1 MWSSPGRV
9 PAKERLVKTTEEVQD
24 FERLEQQLHSM
35 LTEMSEL
42 SKKRANDGLNKFKLK
57 LVNVL
62 LDRMNNILGEQKPFK
77 DFETF
82 DENDLPTNSDVVVM
96 LSQYAA
102 AIFQFRLENT
112 EWRDHKWCW
121 PLPGKA
127 GAVETRSPH
136 EFKFGGK

>member
-1 MWSSPGRV
+1 
-9 PAKERLVKTTEEVQD
+9 VKSEADVQD

-62 LDRMNNILGEQKPFK
+62 LEGINKFLGEQRPFK
-77 DFETF
+77 EFETF

-102 AIFQFRLENT
+102 AIFQHRVENT
-112 EWRDHKWCW
+112 ELRGIKWYW
-121 PLPGKA
+121 PLPGKE
-127 GAVETRSPH
+127 GAVETGSPDD
-136 EFKFGGK
+136 FKYRGK

>member
-1 MWSSPGRV
+1 MKN
-9 PAKERLVKTTEEVQD
+9 AEEVQD

-35 LTEMSEL
+35 LAEISEL

-62 LDRMNNILGEQKPFK
+62 LQRMNKFLGSQKPFA
-77 DFETF
+77 DFESF

-102 AIFQFRLENT
+102 AMFQFRLEST
-112 EWRDHKWCW
+112 EYRDHKWWW
-121 PLPGKA
+121 PLPGKQEPVA
-127 GAVETRSPH
+127 TGPPD
-136 EFKFGGK
+136 EFNFREK

>member
-1 MWSSPGRV
+1 MKSE
-9 PAKERLVKTTEEVQD
+9 AEIQD

-62 LDRMNNILGEQKPFK
+62 LEGVNKFLGDQRPFK
-77 DFETF
+77 EFEIF

-102 AIFQFRLENT
+102 AVYQFRLENT
-112 EWRDHKWCW
+112 EFLDYKWRW
-121 PLPGKA
+121 PLPGKQ
-127 GAVETRSPH
+127 GAVETKDPNK
-136 EFKFGGK
+136 FKFGAK

>member
-1 MWSSPGRV
+1 MRTWTSWSTCLRASNATPSTSSRRNTLSSPALAL
-9 PAKERLVKTTEEVQD
+9 AKEIFVKSEADVQD

-62 LDRMNNILGEQKPFK
+62 LEGINKFLDAQRPFK

-82 DENDLPTNSDVVVM
+82 EEN
-96 LSQYAA
+96 
-102 AIFQFRLENT
+102 
-112 EWRDHKWCW
+112 
-121 PLPGKA
+121 
-127 GAVETRSPH
+127 
-136 EFKFGGK
+136 

>member
-1 MWSSPGRV
+1 MKSE
-9 PAKERLVKTTEEVQD
+9 ADVQD

-62 LDRMNNILGEQKPFK
+62 LEGVNEFLGAQRPFK
-77 DFETF
+77 EFETF
-82 DENDLPTNSDVVVM
+82 DENDIPTNSDVVVM

-102 AIFQFRLENT
+102 AVFQYRVENT
-112 EWRDHKWCW
+112 ELRGIKWYW
-121 PLPGKA
+121 PLPGKE
-127 GAVETRSPH
+127 GAVETSSPD
-136 EFKFGGK
+136 EFRFGGK

>member
-1 MWSSPGRV
+1 MKS
-9 PAKERLVKTTEEVQD
+9 AADVQD

-62 LDRMNNILGEQKPFK
+62 LEGINKFLGEQRPFK
-77 DFETF
+77 EFESF
-82 DENDLPTNSDVVVM
+82 DENDIPTNSDVVVM

-102 AIFQFRLENT
+102 AVYQFRLENT
-112 EWRDHKWCW
+112 ELRGIKWYW
-121 PLPGKA
+121 PLPGKQ
-127 GAVETRSPH
+127 GAVATKAPNELKSGA
-136 EFKFGGK
+136 K

>member
-1 MWSSPGRV
+1 
-9 PAKERLVKTTEEVQD
+9 
-24 FERLEQQLHSM
+24 M
-35 LTEMSEL
+35 LTEVSEL
-42 SKKRANDGLNKFKLK
+42 SNKKPNDGLNKFKLK

-62 LDRMNNILGEQKPFK
+62 LERMNKVLGSQKPFT

-82 DENDLPTNSDVVVM
+82 DEDDLPTNSDVVVM

-112 EWRDHKWCW
+112 VYQDYKWWW
-121 PLPGKA
+121 PLPGKK
-127 GAVETRSPH
+127 GEIETEDPD

>member
-1 MWSSPGRV
+1 
-9 PAKERLVKTTEEVQD
+9 VKSEADVQD

-62 LDRMNNILGEQKPFK
+62 LEGINKFLGDQRPFK
-77 DFETF
+77 EFETF

-102 AIFQFRLENT
+102 AIFQHRVENT
-112 EWRDHKWCW
+112 EYLDYKWWW
-121 PLPGKA
+121 PLPGKQ
-127 GAVETRSPH
+127 GAVATKDPND
-136 EFKFGGK
+136 FKYRGK